1 MKNKLIDAIKK
12 RRSIRLYADNK
23 PIKTDVL
30 KTIIDAGRYAPTARG
45 DEPWE
50 FIIVKKKAMLE
61 KIANLTDHGR
71 FIKDA
76 GALIAVYSRETKYY
90 LEDCSAA
97 TQNILLA
104 AAALGIGT
112 CWVAGDKKKYCQ
124 KISIA
129 LKTPSKFKL
138 VSLIALGYPKR
149 KNEFKVIQKRPMKD
163 ILHTEKF

>member
-1 MKNKLIDAIKK
+1 MKNKLIDTIKK
-12 RRSIRLYADNK
+12 RRSIRLYAPNK

-50 FIIVKKKAMLE
+50 FIMVKKKPMLE
-61 KIANLTDHGR
+61 KIANLTDHGK

-76 GALIAVYSRETKYY
+76 GALVAVYSRETKYY

-104 AAALGIGT
+104 ASALGIGT
-112 CWVAGDKKKYCQ
+112 CWVAG
-124 KISIA
+124 
-129 LKTPSKFKL
+129 
-138 VSLIALGYPKR
+138 
-149 KNEFKVIQKRPMKD
+149 
-163 ILHTEKF
+163 

>member
-1 MKNKLIDAIKK
+1 MKSALIEAIKK
-12 RRSIRLYADNK
+12 RRSIRVYAPDK
-23 PIKTDVL
+23 PIKTNVL
-30 KTIIDAGRYAPTARG
+30 KTIIDAARYAPTARG

-50 FIIVKKKAMLE
+50 FIVVKKKAMLE
-61 KIANLTDHGR
+61 KLANLTDHGK

-104 AAALGIGT
+104 ASAFGIGT

-138 VSLIALGYPKR
+138 VSLISLGYPKR
-149 KNEFKVIQKRPMKD
+149 KNEFRVIQKRPIKE
-163 ILHTEKF
+163 IFHNEKF

>member
-12 RRSIRLYADNK
+12 RRSIRLYAPNK
-23 PIKTDVL
+23 PIKTDIL
-30 KTIIDAGRYAPTARG
+30 KTIVDAGRFAPTARG

-50 FIIVKKKAMLE
+50 FIMVKKKPMLE
-61 KIANLTDHGR
+61 KIANLTDHGK

-76 GALIAVYSRETKYY
+76 GALVAVYSRETKYY

-104 AAALGIGT
+104 ASALGIGT

-149 KNEFKVIQKRPMKD
+149 KNEFRVVQKRPMKE